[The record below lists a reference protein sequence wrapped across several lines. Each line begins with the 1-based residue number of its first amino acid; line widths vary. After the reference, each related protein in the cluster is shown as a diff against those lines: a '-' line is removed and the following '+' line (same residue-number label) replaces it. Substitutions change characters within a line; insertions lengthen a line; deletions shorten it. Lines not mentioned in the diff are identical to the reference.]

1 MKTGIMD
8 IVIVIIA
15 SIGVLVL
22 GVVIAKVK
30 QNNAVTSGEIIPRE
44 KSFFRQC
51 HIFTTSVAS
60 VNELYAAMDTSV
72 LSNRD
77 IKCTI
82 VSDNIIRFQKKAYGI
97 GMTADLTYCGNE
109 NGKHIFRYAVVSY
122 SERDGMDASLY
133 DNIALTAVEKAFLR
147 LDSATSVERLNM
159 LYK

>member
-1 MKTGIMD
+1 MD

-97 GMTADLTYCGNE
+97 GMIGMTAELKYCGTE

-159 LYK
+159 SYK